1 MSRIPLFLFFIFM
14 SIEPVY
20 NEESFIFKHPINNI
34 AVGRQY
40 IIVATENCLYKL
52 NRTLQM
58 LKTTGPHGENDRVC
72 TEEQVSARQPTYY
85 NKILLVYN
93 DTVLTCWNEE
103 KGSCRELHVDT
114 LKAVGN
120 TLPCIVPQDPEHAA
134 RGLIFFKE
142 NSINLFVAK
151 FNKIKGCEEDI
162 GTIILRSKTNDAFT
176 IKDSLS
182 FLALNDNRAGLNY
195 VDAFQW
201 KDMFIFPYNPSAGS
215 TARVVV
221 LHENDQ
227 LLSFHTQSNLTCG
240 SKLQRKI
247 ILSSF
252 SFHSSEGF
260 LWAGIFTTNNTAS
273 NDRTALCI
281 YNFTVLEKRSN
292 GCINKD
298 FSYKDDGCINYSN
311 LVSLHETPTLTHGNL
326 TAVHVKE
333 VERRLVFFLG
343 TGDGKL
349 LKVTLNSNY
358 TANCPEV
365 LHAFTD
371 KAPVFRTIHMD
382 PVDINYLYVATVKE
396 IKRLKIANCGQHES
410 CNDCLSAYDP
420 HCGWCHSE
428 NRCTMKTEC
437 TSSTALG
444 KWIGITEGFRK
455 CLKIKVFPKDGKIAV
470 SIEKNPFLFDENAP
484 WNCEITNKDTK
495 KTICSGKNK
504 APSLNCSCEFPAHNI
519 YDTATL
525 SAAAQSN
532 SIAFS
537 AQFQFQKCSQYSAF
551 SCLDCISSG
560 CLWCTKAS
568 RCTSPLSQCES
579 DYVDEDQCRV
589 IEEKA
594 TQGSS
599 SNDKCRVIKSKTANG
614 SSANALHICF
624 SHPDWLFYLLAV
636 WISCLYPVSM

>member
-1 MSRIPLFLFFIFM
+1 
-14 SIEPVY
+14 
-20 NEESFIFKHPINNI
+20 
-34 AVGRQY
+34 
-40 IIVATENCLYKL
+40 
-52 NRTLQM
+52 
-58 LKTTGPHGENDRVC
+58 
-72 TEEQVSARQPTYY
+72 
-85 NKILLVYN
+85 
-93 DTVLTCWNEE
+93 
-103 KGSCRELHVDT
+103 
-114 LKAVGN
+114 
-120 TLPCIVPQDPEHAA
+120 
-134 RGLIFFKE
+134 
-142 NSINLFVAK
+142 
-151 FNKIKGCEEDI
+151 
-162 GTIILRSKTNDAFT
+162 
-176 IKDSLS
+176 
-182 FLALNDNRAGLNY
+182 
-195 VDAFQW
+195 
-201 KDMFIFPYNPSAGS
+201 
-215 TARVVV
+215 
-221 LHENDQ
+221 
-227 LLSFHTQSNLTCG
+227 
-240 SKLQRKI
+240 
-247 ILSSF
+247 
-252 SFHSSEGF
+252 
-260 LWAGIFTTNNTAS
+260 
-273 NDRTALCI
+273 
-281 YNFTVLEKRSN
+281 
-292 GCINKD
+292 
-298 FSYKDDGCINYSN
+298 
-311 LVSLHETPTLTHGNL
+311 
-326 TAVHVKE
+326 
-333 VERRLVFFLG
+333 
-343 TGDGKL
+343 
-349 LKVTLNSNY
+349 
-358 TANCPEV
+358 
-365 LHAFTD
+365 
-371 KAPVFRTIHMD
+371 MD

-437 TSSTALG
+437 TSSTAPG
-444 KWIGITEGFRK
+444 KWIGITEGFGK
-455 CLKIKVFPKDGKIAV
+455 CLKIKVVPKDGKIAV
-470 SIEKNPFLFDENAP
+470 SIEKNPSLFDENTP

-568 RCTSPLSQCES
+568 TCTSPLSQCES
-579 DYVDEDQCRV
+579 DYADEDQCRV